1 MDPFVVRFKIFLFIF
16 LSVMVLGTAGFMFI
30 EGLSFINAF
39 YFSIV
44 TLATV
49 GYGDIH
55 PLTTAGKILAIV
67 MIVMGVGT
75 FLGVIAN
82 ATEMMLNQRE
92 KKARLEKLNMV
103 IGVFFSE
110 VGRQLLRLF
119 SSYDPQLESIKKDLI
134 ISDSWS
140 DKDFVRAMQSLKN
153 YPFALDSQHI
163 DFQTLREFLLTQR
176 NFLLRLLENPTLLEH
191 ESFTELLR
199 AIFHLNEELDYRKDV
214 TSLPQPDRK
223 HLSGDAKRAY
233 ALLISQWLHYMKYL
247 KNNYPYLFSLAIRM
261 NPFDHEA
268 SPFIR

>member
-1 MDPFVVRFKIFLFIF
+1 MDPFLLRFKIFLLIF
-16 LSVMVLGTAGFMFI
+16 LSVMVLGISGFMLI

-110 VGRQLLRLF
+110 VGRKLLALF

-140 DKDFVRAMQSLKN
+140 DKDFVRAMHSLNN

-199 AIFHLNEELDYRKDV
+199 AVFHLNEELDYRKDV